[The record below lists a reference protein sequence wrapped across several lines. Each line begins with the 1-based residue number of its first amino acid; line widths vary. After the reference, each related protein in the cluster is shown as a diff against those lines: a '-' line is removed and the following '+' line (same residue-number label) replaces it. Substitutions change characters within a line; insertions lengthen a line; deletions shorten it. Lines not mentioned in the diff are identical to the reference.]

1 MTRTR
6 PVIRWE
12 SQMSIPAPTQRA
24 AYGFGTTLDLPIE
37 QAVERTTAA
46 LKAEGFGVLTRI
58 DVDKTLK
65 EKIGAEIEP
74 YVILGACNPH
84 LAFRGIQAEPELGLL
99 LPCNVIVHQHG
110 DKSAVSIVDPGQ
122 MLGVVGDNPEL
133 DAVASEAESKLR
145 KVLAAL
151 ED

>member
-1 MTRTR
+1 M
-6 PVIRWE
+6 
-12 SQMSIPAPTQRA
+12 
-24 AYGFGTTLDLPIE
+24 
-37 QAVERTTAA
+37 
-46 LKAEGFGVLTRI
+46 LTRI

-84 LAFRGIQAEPELGLL
+84 LAYRGIQAEPELGLL
-99 LPCNVIVHQHG
+99 LPCNVIVYQRG
-110 DKSAVSIVDPGQ
+110 EKSAVSIVDPRQ

-151 ED
+151 EV